1 MRHDGKV
8 PQSFDLLEKIIL
20 IISKK
25 NNKKMWGFDLE
36 LWPWIDFSSEFLL
49 DRKYTL
55 PKGTYISEMM
65 ENTTIITFNIGNNPD
80 FK

>member
-25 NNKKMWGFDLE
+25 NKKMWGFDLE